1 MIRIAPR
8 ASRPGCGGPDGAALG
23 PAAGAADCAG
33 QVRCDSFVTAA
44 VPPNS
49 LPRSITTE
57 QSNHPGCPMRFF
69 QALLPREEKFF
80 SLFDAHARIIVQGA
94 QALRDLLQGG
104 EALQDACARVV
115 AHENAADAIARD
127 VLINLRRSFI
137 TPFDRGDIKDLISLL
152 DDAIDQMQKT
162 AKAITM
168 FEVTSFE
175 PHMRQMADV
184 ILRCA
189 ELTVDAVG
197 MLGAM
202 RDKSARINAIIE
214 EITKLEEQ
222 ADDLN
227 DAGIK
232 ALFLKHRGGDAMP
245 FIVGN
250 EIYDHL
256 EKVVD
261 RFEDVANR
269 IGGIVIEQV

>member
-1 MIRIAPR
+1 M
-8 ASRPGCGGPDGAALG
+8 L
-23 PAAGAADCAG
+23 
-33 QVRCDSFVTAA
+33 
-44 VPPNS
+44 
-49 LPRSITTE
+49 
-57 QSNHPGCPMRFF
+57 RFF
-69 QALLPREEKFF
+69 QALMPREEKFF
-80 SLFDAHARIIVQGA
+80 PLFDRHAATLVAGA
-94 QALRDLLQGG
+94 LALRDLLDGG
-104 EALQDACARVV
+104 PGVAEASQRII
-115 AHENAADAIARD
+115 AHENEADLIARD
-127 VLINLRRSFI
+127 VLLRVRRSFI
-137 TPFDRGDIKDLISLL
+137 TPFDRGDIKDLIGLL

-162 AKAITM
+162 AKAITL

-175 PHMRQMADV
+175 PHMRQMADI

-189 ELTVDAVG
+189 ELTVEAVKL
-197 MLGAM
+197 LGAM
-202 RDKSARINAIIE
+202 RENAPRINAIAE

-232 ALFLKHRGGDAMP
+232 ALFTAHRGGNAMA

-269 IGGIVIEQV
+269 ISGIVIEQV